1 MNTKKIIMDAALE
14 LFHKQSIDKISV
26 QDIIDKA
33 IVSRSTFY
41 KYFYDKYDVITVYCE
56 DATKEIVD
64 SLSGHPWEEVY
75 TAQNKFV
82 YDNLPLFKVMFQKD
96 TTGSLSRFMAKNN
109 YQQIMDAYLAGSR
122 AEAPTEEI
130 TIALTFTISGLEEI
144 IRNWVLHGAP
154 DDAFRFSEMSFNFIP
169 EILRRYLV

>member
-1 MNTKKIIMDAALE
+1 MDAALE
-14 LFHKQSIDKISV
+14 LFHKHSVDKITV

-33 IVSRSTFY
+33 SVSRSTFY

-75 TAQNKFV
+75 IAQNKFV
-82 YDNLPLFKVMFQKD
+82 YENLPLFQVMFQKD
-96 TTGSLSRFMAKNN
+96 ATGALSRFMAKNN
-109 YQQIMDAYLAGSR
+109 YQQIMDAYLAGSKVD
-122 AEAPTEEI
+122 APPEEI

-154 DDAFRFSEMSFNFIP
+154 DDAIQFSKMSFGFIP
-169 EILRRYLV
+169 EILRKYLV